1 MRFTSIV
8 AAALAVVPSALAAN
22 FAVNVGQGN
31 TFAFNPTSITGAVAG
46 DTITFTFMSRNRKPL
61 QPNGCAIQLTI
72 SPPRLCDHDHF
83 HYSLPT
89 PAGGVPGGFDT
100 GFLSATGTTQPQ
112 AVVTL
117 ASGNTQWVACRQA
130 GGAHCRMGMTFAVN
144 PTAEQTYE
152 QFLANARG

>member
-46 DTITFTFMSRNRKPL
+46 DTITFTFMSRNHSATTTTFTTP
-61 QPNGCAIQLTI
+61 C
-72 SPPRLCDHDHF
+72 PP
-83 HYSLPT
+83 